1 MSNMRQAATH
11 TVPVLIVG
19 GGPVGL
25 STALALS
32 RFGVRSLLVE
42 RHPAT
47 SIHPKARGINV
58 RTMELFRQW
67 EIEPAVRAAG
77 LPAEQLQFM
86 RAATLTSRDFSRS
99 RSDWTPETLQAISPT
114 SGVLCSQD
122 VLEPVLLNRVRHMGL
137 AQIEFGTQLTRFQQH
152 ARGVTATL
160 TDGATGEQ
168 RIVQAAYVVAAD
180 GAASGARD
188 SLDIAMVGPELA
200 YSVSIL
206 FRADLATTVADRASA
221 VYFVANPDI
230 SGVFM
235 AVNNQDRWLFGT
247 RYRPALG
254 ERAEDFTAARCTD
267 LVRKAVGLADL
278 PVQIESILP
287 WTAAA
292 RVAQQFRGGRVF
304 LAGDAAHQMTPMGAF
319 GMNTGIQDGHNLAW
333 KLAGVLGGWAGADL
347 LNTYQAERQPVAI
360 MTVEQ
365 SRKLWESGGPDNVD
379 SNLAVVLG
387 FAYQSTAVVLDG
399 QAPLDE
405 VDSMRAAR
413 LGARAP
419 HVWLF
424 RRGRRIS
431 TLDLFGSSFV
441 LLAGPSG
448 RAWCEAAERVSRQL
462 AVPLQALVVGASSD
476 LADPAGTW
484 CETYGVSEAG
494 AVLVRPDGHVAWRQA
509 DQADAPQ
516 AELLRVLQLLL
527 MGHPIRLR

>member
-11 TVPVLIVG
+11 TAPVLIVG

-77 LPAEQLQFM
+77 LPADQLQFM
-86 RAATLTSRDFSRS
+86 RAATLTSSDFSRS

-114 SGVLCSQD
+114 SGLLCSQD

-152 ARGVTATL
+152 PRGVTATL

-247 RYRPALG
+247 R
-254 ERAEDFTAARCTD
+254 
-267 LVRKAVGLADL
+267 
-278 PVQIESILP
+278 
-287 WTAAA
+287 
-292 RVAQQFRGGRVF
+292 
-304 LAGDAAHQMTPMGAF
+304 
-319 GMNTGIQDGHNLAW
+319 
-333 KLAGVLGGWAGADL
+333 
-347 LNTYQAERQPVAI
+347 
-360 MTVEQ
+360 
-365 SRKLWESGGPDNVD
+365 
-379 SNLAVVLG
+379 
-387 FAYQSTAVVLDG
+387 
-399 QAPLDE
+399 
-405 VDSMRAAR
+405 
-413 LGARAP
+413 
-419 HVWLF
+419 
-424 RRGRRIS
+424 
-431 TLDLFGSSFV
+431 
-441 LLAGPSG
+441 
-448 RAWCEAAERVSRQL
+448 
-462 AVPLQALVVGASSD
+462 
-476 LADPAGTW
+476 
-484 CETYGVSEAG
+484 
-494 AVLVRPDGHVAWRQA
+494 
-509 DQADAPQ
+509 
-516 AELLRVLQLLL
+516 
-527 MGHPIRLR
+527 